1 MTAHQTPT
9 PTTHHAP
16 AADHVVVVE
25 DDTKIAALLRDYLLA
40 AGYTVSLVHDG
51 LLAVAEIR
59 QRQPAA
65 VLLDLMLPGMDGLA
79 ICRAVRAFSDV
90 PVLMLTARVD
100 EVDRLLGLDT
110 GADDYVCKP
119 FSPREVVARVAAQ
132 VRRAQG
138 RLRPSNIEP
147 HWQVDDAGQ
156 RVAWRSQWLTLTPQ
170 EFRLLRVLLQQPGRV
185 FARARLLD
193 ALGTDTLDVSDR
205 AIDSHIKNIRR
216 KLTAADAAAGE
227 RITSVYGV
235 GYRFEA

>member
-9 PTTHHAP
+9 PTAHHAP

>member
-1 MTAHQTPT
+1 MTAAQPTTPT
-9 PTTHHAP
+9 AHHAP

-138 RLRPSNIEP
+138 RLRPNSAEP
-147 HWQVDDAGQ
+147 HWQVDEAGQ

-216 KLTAADAAAGE
+216 KLTAADASASQCIA
-227 RITSVYGV
+227 SVYGV
-235 GYRFEA
+235 GYRFEI

>member
-9 PTTHHAP
+9 PTAHHAP

-138 RLRPSNIEP
+138 RLRPNSAEP
-147 HWQVDDAGQ
+147 HWQVDAAGQ
-156 RVAWRSQWLTLTPQ
+156 RVAWRSQWLALTPQ

-227 RITSVYGV
+227 RISSVYGV